1 MSAWWTELHPFATPA
16 RAYAVSLVVSL
27 ISGLVPVVN
36 IEAYLVS
43 VALLAPALPGWP
55 VVLIAT
61 LGQMA
66 AKYVL
71 YVSGRDGLRPRV
83 GRHGP
88 RLERAGRLLT
98 EHPAGT
104 SSVVAASAFFGLPP
118 FYAVSVMAGVL
129 RLPLLR
135 FMAVASVCRVARFAV
150 VYYAPAWFTR
160 LAS

>member
-1 MSAWWTELHPFATPA
+1 MSAWWSELNPFATPS
-16 RAYAVSLVVSL
+16 RTYAVSVVVSL
-27 ISGLVPVVN
+27 VSGLVPLVN

-43 VALLAPALPGWP
+43 VALFAPQAGWP

-71 YVSGRDGLRPRV
+71 YVSGRDGLRPRAA
-83 GRHGP
+83 RYGP
-88 RLERAGRLLT
+88 RLERAGTQLREHRL
-98 EHPAGT
+98 GT
-104 SSVVAASAFFGLPP
+104 FSVVAMSALLGVPP

-129 RLPLLR
+129 RLPLPR
-135 FMAVASVCRVARFAV
+135 FMLVAGLCRVVRFAV
-150 VYYAPAWFTR
+150 VFYSPRYFAR